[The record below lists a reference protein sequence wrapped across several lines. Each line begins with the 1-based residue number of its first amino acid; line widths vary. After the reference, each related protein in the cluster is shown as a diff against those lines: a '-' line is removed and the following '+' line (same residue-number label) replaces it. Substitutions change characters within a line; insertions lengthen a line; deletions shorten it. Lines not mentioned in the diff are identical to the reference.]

1 MEWQQLQMS
10 AESEV
15 WSLIETLEDARR
27 KLHINQQEIRSISS
41 RNTVA
46 VQTYYRVTLERVDA
60 CIDILK
66 NLHTELWRINNAPLW
81 DLHRCSTGDE
91 GRQCN
96 AGDPATAS
104 ASFVCCRTHG

>member
-81 DLHRCSTGDE
+81 DLHRCST
-91 GRQCN
+91 
-96 AGDPATAS
+96 
-104 ASFVCCRTHG
+104 